1 MLVVSCRN
9 KEEAVCS
16 VVLKL
21 FIFGFYLANCVLEN
35 LKKIFLSQ
43 KRDIL
48 EERMTYLL
56 EGKFITKAVF
66 YVVNFEAGRCTS
78 L

>member
-1 MLVVSCRN
+1 MLCSLVAFHLWLLSC
-9 KEEAVCS
+9 
-16 VVLKL
+16 KL
-21 FIFGFYLANCVLEN
+21 CVLEN
-35 LKKIFLSQ
+35 LKKILLSQ